1 MTVDVWL
8 SLEAPE
14 ALTGFYSVGLNMVA
28 ISGETSEE
36 TGQEF
41 EEI

>member
-1 MTVDVWL
+1 VDGRL
-8 SLEAPE
+8 SLDKLEE
-14 ALTGFYSVGLNMVA
+14 STIFYSAALNMVA

>member
-1 MTVDVWL
+1 LDGRL
-8 SLEAPE
+8 SLDKLEELASI
-14 ALTGFYSVGLNMVA
+14 YSVGLNMVA

-41 EEI
+41 EKI